1 MIVNSSFVQ
10 YARDFVSDALFAT
23 DYTVLSNEWDLFIC
37 NLLVTVILLFT
48 LWLFYKVFAKVI
60 SIFGG

>member
-1 MIVNSSFVQ
+1 MIDNSSFVQ
-10 YARDFVSDALFAT
+10 YARDFVSDGLFAT
-23 DYTVLSNEWDLFIC
+23 DYTALSNEWDLFIC
-37 NLLVTVILLFT
+37 NLMVTVILMFT